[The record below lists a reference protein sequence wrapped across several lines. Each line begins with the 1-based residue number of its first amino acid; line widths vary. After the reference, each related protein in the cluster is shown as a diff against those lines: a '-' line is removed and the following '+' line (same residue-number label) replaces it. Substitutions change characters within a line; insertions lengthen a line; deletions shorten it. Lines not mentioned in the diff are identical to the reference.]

1 MLKTD
6 LSSLATILQQ
16 RDSAVGAPNPIR
28 SVPSVFLRGLGG
40 LELTL
45 NRAFRQS
52 CSENSDSLKESKCWK
67 AGDFF
72 LPGNPT
78 ASVKVILLSQKTN
91 PCLEN

>member
-72 LPGNPT
+72 SSRKSHSFCKSNPT
-78 ASVKVILLSQKTN
+78 I
-91 PCLEN
+91 PEN